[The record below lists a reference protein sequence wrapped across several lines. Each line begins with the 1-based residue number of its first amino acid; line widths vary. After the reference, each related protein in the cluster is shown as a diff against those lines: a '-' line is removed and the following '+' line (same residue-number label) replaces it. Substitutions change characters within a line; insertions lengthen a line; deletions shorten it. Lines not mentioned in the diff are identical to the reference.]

1 MRKRRGRVERL
12 RESLEKRGGG
22 ARKDKK
28 RETGGRRER
37 ARASG
42 GEGKVT
48 AGISEG
54 PIVKVLSAR

>member
-1 MRKRRGRVERL
+1 MGEPGRKERGKPE
-12 RESLEKRGGG
+12 
-22 ARKDKK
+22 
-28 RETGGRRER
+28 GGRRER

>member
-1 MRKRRGRVERL
+1 MGEPGRKEGGKPE
-12 RESLEKRGGG
+12 GGG
-22 ARKDKK
+22 
-28 RETGGRRER
+28 R

-48 AGISEG
+48 SGISEG